1 MKSFLAVA
9 VLTITAIPITFAQAK
24 DSGKKQS
31 GSVEQ
36 TLANTEQEIV
46 DAVVKR
52 DTSVFE
58 KYFADSS
65 LFTDPGGIVMD
76 KAQTIADFKSGNLKI
91 ESSKL
96 DDMKV
101 HVYGNSAV
109 VTYGT
114 TDKGSY
120 KGKDISGNYRWTDV
134 FVKRNGRWQI
144 VAGQGTRVG
153 QQ

>member
-1 MKSFLAVA
+1 MKMLRAVA
-9 VLTITAIPITFAQAK
+9 VLTIAAIPIAFGQTNNA
-24 DSGKKQS
+24 SKKG

-36 TLANTEQEIV
+36 TLMHTEQEIN
-46 DAVVKR
+46 DAVVKG
-52 DTSVFE
+52 DTSAFE
-58 KYFADSS
+58 KYFADDS
-65 LFTDPGGIVMD
+65 LFTDPGGMVMD

-91 ESSKL
+91 ESSKFE
-96 DDMKV
+96 DMKV
-101 HVYGNSAV
+101 HVHGNAAV

-114 TDKGSY
+114 TDKAAY

>member
-1 MKSFLAVA
+1 MKMLRAVA
-9 VLTITAIPITFAQAK
+9 VLIIAVIPIAFGQTNTG
-24 DSGKKQS
+24 SKKG

-36 TLANTEQEIV
+36 TLMHTEQEIN
-46 DAVVKR
+46 DAVVKG
-52 DTSVFE
+52 DTSAFE
-58 KYFADSS
+58 KYFADDS
-65 LFTDPGGIVMD
+65 LFTDPGGMVMD

-96 DDMKV
+96 EDMKV
-101 HVYGNSAV
+101 HVHGNAAV

-114 TDKGSY
+114 TDKGAY